1 MDRDTRIT
9 PLMCLLLSIGVFVAI
24 LAFFVYDHDK
34 KLKALDSN
42 ENEKLTEIIKGM
54 YYFQYLDMR
63 KFIFTCSILFSSN
76 ITIYLWI

>member
-42 ENEKLTEIIKGM
+42 ENEKLTEIIKGR
-54 YYFQYLDMR
+54 YYF
-63 KFIFTCSILFSSN
+63 
-76 ITIYLWI
+76 